1 MPVAEEKQEQQP
13 TAPSKGKT
21 VGIVAAVLLLEA
33 VIIIGAVMY
42 FVGPSEAEAMH
53 MPGGEI
59 ADEDRIVETLILN
72 ARLPNNRTGVT
83 YLYETEVYVQTKQRH
98 TGRVKSE
105 LDQFQNEIRAELT
118 AIWRTAEPYHFQEP
132 RLENLTRKVCAM
144 LSQRFGVDPNTD
156 EPIIEQCVIVMGTG
170 FRIDS

>member
-1 MPVAEEKQEQQP
+1 LNTNRPVIEEGQDLRHRRR
-13 TAPSKGKT
+13 G
-21 VGIVAAVLLLEA
+21 AVLEA

-42 FVGPSEAEAMH
+42 FVGPTSVEAKH
-53 MPGGEI
+53 MPEGAEI
-59 ADEDRIVETLILN
+59 ADEDRIVETLILD
-72 ARLPNNRTGVT
+72 AKLPNNRTGVT

-98 TGRVKSE
+98 TDRVRRE

-144 LSQRFGVDPNTD
+144 LNASASA
-156 EPIIEQCVIVMGTG
+156 PIPPPAS
-170 FRIDS
+170 RSSSSA